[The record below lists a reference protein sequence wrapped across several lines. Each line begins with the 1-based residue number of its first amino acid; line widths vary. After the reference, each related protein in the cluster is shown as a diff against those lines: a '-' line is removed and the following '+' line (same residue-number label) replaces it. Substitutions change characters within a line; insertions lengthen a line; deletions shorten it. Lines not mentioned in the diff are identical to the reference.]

1 MAEEPNKLDPGGL
14 SPSGTSA
21 APGEPTP
28 AFDPAPTP
36 DTPVGPTEPKEL
48 PDFKLTVGYR
58 HGDPAPGTHMSVTPE
73 DAPGVVSRNL
83 ESGDGSTESS
93 GEASQE

>member
-58 HGDPAPGTHMSVTPE
+58 HGDPSAR
-73 DAPGVVSRNL
+73 DAHVRHTGRCAGGGVSEPRIGRRVDRII
-83 ESGDGSTESS
+83 G
-93 GEASQE
+93 